1 MLSTLSLSSSRC
13 QAAGLLSLNCS
24 NQHHAVAATHL
35 SPVPFGYGNGAGAMS
50 VYSLT
55 KEQQDAAADEFGA
68 MLRRW
73 RLMNG
78 WTQYTA
84 VNWAKEAGLTAICHS
99 GLSELER
106 GLTKNPRVGLF
117 LSLAS
122 LNALVHAQD
131 WSGVRS
137 RKLLDQLKTS
147 RAITDQDGN
156 PWGPEQFWSCRAGL
170 LAPPDWLA
178 PPKHNPAP
186 LLSAEQAEE
195 LCTSWATAARRIARQ
210 TGAGRRGLDQLRQMA
225 PVASRRDWA
234 DVLDEQLIWTPEQLA
249 LGWDPAASE
258 WQPAL
263 WLAQWEAELKSEV
276 RPSAA

>member
-1 MLSTLSLSSSRC
+1 
-13 QAAGLLSLNCS
+13 
-24 NQHHAVAATHL
+24 
-35 SPVPFGYGNGAGAMS
+35 MS

-73 RLMNG
+73 RLING

-84 VNWAKEAGLTAICHS
+84 ANWAKEAGLSAICHS

-122 LNALVHAQD
+122 LNALIHAQD
-131 WSGVRS
+131 WSGVHS
-137 RKLLDQLKTS
+137 RKLLDQLKTAK
-147 RAITDQDGN
+147 AITDDDGK

-178 PPKHNPAP
+178 TPAHHPAP
-186 LLSAEQAEE
+186 ELSAEQAEQ
-195 LCTSWATAARRIARQ
+195 LCISWATAARRIARQ
-210 TGAGRRGLDQLRQMA
+210 TGAGRRGLDLLRQMA
-225 PVASRRDWA
+225 PAADRREWA
-234 DVLDEQLIWTPEQLA
+234 DVLDEQLIWLPEDLA
-249 LGWDPAASE
+249 QRWDPGASE
-258 WQPAL
+258 WKPAL
-263 WLAQWEAELKSEV
+263 WLQAWEAQLQSEV
-276 RPSAA
+276 RPAAA